1 VHGNKRKRSEE
12 TREIADNSDDVV
24 ELEMSYELECL
35 GAPYGRSDDI
45 WIFVTISSVYM
56 AWNTPSAD
64 PAVSQKPNE
73 RVVYDVRVVRLLR
86 RDRSVRDS
94 NCAQPTSST
103 MCPALS

>member
-1 VHGNKRKRSEE
+1 VYENKRKRSEE
-12 TREIADNSDDVV
+12 TREIADNSDDVK
-24 ELEMSYELECL
+24 LEMSYVLERL
-35 GAPYGRSDDI
+35 GALYGRSDDI